1 VMITSMANRVD
12 APLPPDVAREL
23 WSSFISLVRSY
34 TAAHGL
40 NGTRQAVLEVSA
52 DHLLVRAGERLLT
65 VRFDGEHGTIT
76 RETGNRE
83 TGDATEFTLDEH
95 GRLVFERSGTGES
108 DPEEMDMVAERLA
121 REIMR

>member
-1 VMITSMANRVD
+1 VMITSMANRVG

-65 VRFDGEHGTIT
+65 VHFDGERGTIT
-76 RETGNRE
+76 RETGTRE
-83 TGDATEFTLDEH
+83 TGDAAEFTIDEQ
-95 GRLVFERSGTGES
+95 GRLVFLSGTGES

>member
-1 VMITSMANRVD
+1 VMITSMAKRVG

-40 NGTRQAVLEVSA
+40 NGTRQAVLEVSV

-65 VRFDGEHGTIT
+65 VHFDGERGTIT
-76 RETGNRE
+76 RETGTRE
-83 TGDATEFTLDEH
+83 TGDATEFTLDEQ
-95 GRLVFERSGTGES
+95 GRLVFLSGTGES